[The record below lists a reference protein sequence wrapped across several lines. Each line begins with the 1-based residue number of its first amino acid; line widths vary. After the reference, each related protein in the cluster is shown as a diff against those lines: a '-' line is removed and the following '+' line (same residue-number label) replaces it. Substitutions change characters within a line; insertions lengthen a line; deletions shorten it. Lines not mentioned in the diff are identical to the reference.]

1 VQLGNAEHPNNG
13 IADELLDRPLM
24 PFQHP
29 PHLLEIP
36 AHHPL
41 ERLRVQALAQRP
53 GPRQVAEHDRDR
65 LANLP
70 AGGRIAHERTPTVS
84 AETEAVWT
92 RMATCWTRH
101 HNGSLE
107 GRSG

>member
-1 VQLGNAEHPNNG
+1 VQQRDAEHSNYG

-24 PFQHP
+24 SFQHLAHP
-29 PHLLEIP
+29 PEVLG
-36 AHHPL
+36 HHPL
-41 ERLRVQALAQRP
+41 ERLRVQAFAQRR

-70 AGGRIAHERTPTVS
+70 AGGRIVRERTPTVS

-92 RMATCWTRH
+92 RMATCGTRH